1 MSNEDRDQ
9 YNLSANEV
17 YRAEDEIGL
26 TDLFMALWK
35 GKWIITVLTVLFATG
50 SVIYALSQPNIYKAY
65 ALLAPA
71 ESNDSSGLSKMAGQ
85 FGGLAALTGVNLG
98 SGDTSKTDLAVQV
111 MSSRKFI
118 SSFIENNDLLVPLM
132 ATKGWVLEDNALII
146 DDEKY
151 NEGDNKWLREPDG
164 LRGAAPTEQEA
175 YDLFIKDIFSIKQ
188 DKASGLY
195 TVSISHY
202 SPYVAK
208 QWVDWI
214 VNEINRVMRERTI
227 SEVSKNLVYL
237 NQQLSRT
244 SVAEMQSTLY
254 KLIEEQTK
262 TLMLAEAQEEFIFK
276 VVDPAVVPEV
286 KVKPARALICI
297 VGTLLGF
304 ILGAMLS
311 IILTIYR
318 NQKTK

>member
-17 YRAEDEIGL
+17 YRPEDEIGL

-35 GKWIITVLTVLFATG
+35 GKWIIIITTVLFAVG
-50 SVIYALSQPNIYKAY
+50 SVIYALNQPNIYKAY
-65 ALLAPA
+65 ALLAPT
-71 ESNDSSGLSKMAGQ
+71 ESSDSGGLAKIAGQ
-85 FGGLAALTGVNLG
+85 FGGLAALTGVSLG

-132 ATKGWVLEDNALII
+132 AAKGWVLEKNTLII

-151 NEGDNKWLREPDG
+151 SESDKKWLRKPDG
-164 LRGAAPTEQEA
+164 LRGVAPTEQEA
-175 YDLFIKDIFSIKQ
+175 YELFIKEIFSIKQ

-195 TVSISHY
+195 TVSMTHY

-227 SEVSKNLVYL
+227 SEVSNNLVYL
-237 NQQLSRT
+237 NQQLNKT
-244 SVAEMQSTLY
+244 SVAEMQSTFY

-297 VGTLLGF
+297 AGTFLGF
-304 ILGAMLS
+304 ILGAMVSIVLS
-311 IILTIYR
+311 VYR
-318 NQKTK
+318 KR